1 MKILVCGG
9 RTFGERSP
17 NYRTM
22 TPAQQEDDDNRVR
35 RQRGLVK
42 RTLYGICD
50 EHGLWNEPDQLG
62 NTTPRDVT
70 IIHGK
75 AKGADS
81 IADEWAAVNWLSV
94 EEYEADWA
102 THGKAAGPIRNQ
114 QMLDEGK
121 PDMVVAFSGRTGT
134 ADMVRR
140 ARKAGISVVEVK
152 E

>member
-17 NYRTM
+17 HYRAM
-22 TPAQQEDDDNRVR
+22 TPAQQEDDNRVR

-42 RTLYGICD
+42 RTLYAICD
-50 EHGLWNEPDQLG
+50 TYGLWNEPDQLG
-62 NTTPRDVT
+62 NTTPRDVI

-75 AKGADS
+75 AKGADR
-81 IADEWAAVNWLSV
+81 IADEWAVVNFLPI
-94 EEYEADWA
+94 EEYPADWDA
-102 THGKAAGPIRNQ
+102 HGKAAGAIRNQ

-121 PDMVVAFSGRTGT
+121 PDMVVAFPGRVGT

-140 ARKAGISVVEVK
+140 ARKAGIRVAEIK